1 MRDIGSHAPR
11 LKAMGRPKALPMSRI
26 ARGFPPTRPLARR
39 IACAISMGH
48 YQRSLVLA
56 FGPAHGFPFA
66 SAAPGPDAG
75 ASLVRYSATATM
87 RVYSGG
93 QTPKDVA
100 VYDARE
106 IIRSS
111 AQPSSCPRFG
121 RVESGAW
128 ENLLSPALPWD
139 GTNIE
144 PAESRP
150 VCPKLAGHW
159 PFPALYRPKRNSA
172 KVSTQRSFLLVGA
185 PGIEPGTY

>member
-1 MRDIGSHAPR
+1 MRDIGSHVPR

-26 ARGFPPTRPLARR
+26 ARGFPPARR
-39 IACAISMGH
+39 IACPISMGH

-111 AQPSSCPRFG
+111 AQPSSCPRFV
-121 RVESGAW
+121 RVESGGVGKPLIAG
-128 ENLLSPALPWD
+128 LALGWD
-139 GTNIE
+139 E
-144 PAESRP
+144 
-150 VCPKLAGHW
+150 H
-159 PFPALYRPKRNSA
+159 
-172 KVSTQRSFLLVGA
+172 
-185 PGIEPGTY
+185 